1 MTRKVL
7 DLSLSFFLVACGVS
21 LLIGLYSLKP
31 IIDSGQLILN
41 EGKALISDSRNRLQE
56 TKETEAEILK
66 SANDM
71 KDTIY
76 EIGIAT
82 AVIAL
87 EEERIISPTDADRM
101 ILQSITEIE
110 KRSDRLGQLA
120 KYVND
125 ARIRNT
131 RR

>member
-1 MTRKVL
+1 MTKRVL
-7 DLSLSFFLVACGVS
+7 DLSLSFFLVACGIS

-31 IIDSGQLILN
+31 IIDSGQLLLN
-41 EGKALISDSRNRLQE
+41 EGKVLITDSRNRLQD
-56 TKETEAEILK
+56 TKEMEEELLK
-66 SANDM
+66 SATDM

-76 EIGIAT
+76 EIGIAS

-87 EEERIISPTDADRM
+87 EEQKIISPTDADRM
-101 ILQSITEIE
+101 ILQSISEIE

-120 KYVND
+120 KYIND

>member
-1 MTRKVL
+1 MTKKIL
-7 DLSLSFFLVACGVS
+7 ELSLSFFLVACGVS

-31 IIDSGQLILN
+31 IIDSGQLVLN
-41 EGKALISDSRNRLQE
+41 EGKALITDSRNRLQE
-56 TKETEAEILK
+56 SRETEAELLK
-66 SANDM
+66 SATDM

-76 EIGIAT
+76 EIGIAS

-87 EEERIISPTDADRM
+87 EEQRIISPTDADRM
-101 ILQSITEIE
+101 ILQSIDEIG

-120 KYVND
+120 KYIND
-125 ARIRNT
+125 ARIRNS

>member
-1 MTRKVL
+1 MTKKVL
-7 DLSLSFFLVACGVS
+7 DLSLSFFLVACGIS

-31 IIDSGQLILN
+31 IIDSGQLLLN
-41 EGKALISDSRNRLQE
+41 EGKILITDSRNRLQE
-56 TKETEAEILK
+56 TKEMEAELLK
-66 SANDM
+66 SATDM
-71 KDTIY
+71 EDTIY
-76 EIGIAT
+76 EIGIAS

-87 EEERIISPTDADRM
+87 EEQRIISPTDADRM
-101 ILQSITEIE
+101 IIQSISEIE

-120 KYVND
+120 KYIND